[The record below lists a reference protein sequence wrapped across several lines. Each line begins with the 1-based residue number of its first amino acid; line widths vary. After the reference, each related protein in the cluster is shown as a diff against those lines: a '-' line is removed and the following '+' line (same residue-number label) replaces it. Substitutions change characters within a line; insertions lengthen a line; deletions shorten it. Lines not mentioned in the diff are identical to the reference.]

1 MNRLFKVSTLLV
13 YAAITFTFTSC
24 NDDDDNGGID
34 YNANVNKN
42 IVTAA
47 NPELA
52 RLEFP
57 KAKNG
62 KSIIL
67 KYYSGDTYGLNYCVE
82 WDTEKKSQRWSCYM
96 MVDHHHSNYD
106 KQHTYKGNAGR
117 YDPNKNPGN
126 HPNERQYPYDP
137 QLPAQYRW
145 SDDLFVHSGY
155 DHGHICPSA
164 DRQYSKEA
172 NYQTFYMTNMQ
183 PQLKEFNQT
192 DYLWEYME
200 QQVRKWTPNTI
211 GDTLFVCKGGTIDT
225 ENQILTRI
233 QGKMIVPKYFYMAL
247 LSKKKGQYSALAFW
261 AEHKK
266 TEKSKTHYLR
276 NYVITIDELEAR
288 TGIDFFCNLPDG
300 IEHKV
305 ESKVAYNYW
314 GIR

>member
-1 MNRLFKVSTLLV
+1 
-13 YAAITFTFTSC
+13 
-24 NDDDDNGGID
+24 
-34 YNANVNKN
+34 
-42 IVTAA
+42 
-47 NPELA
+47 
-52 RLEFP
+52 
-57 KAKNG
+57 
-62 KSIIL
+62 
-67 KYYSGDTYGLNYCVE
+67 
-82 WDTEKKSQRWSCYM
+82 
-96 MVDHHHSNYD
+96 
-106 KQHTYKGNAGR
+106 
-117 YDPNKNPGN
+117 
-126 HPNERQYPYDP
+126 
-137 QLPAQYRW
+137 
-145 SDDLFVHSGY
+145 VHSGY